1 MHCACQ
7 GPSLDIAIPDVCKTP
22 AVPFPHPDFGLGF
35 TAVPNVT
42 NIYWMCMCAHN
53 KKTKIPLTFG
63 DNAGIG
69 LGVRKPRVM
78 SYSKKTTGS
87 NNFLI
92 KGSPGVRLTSM
103 TQQNGGNAV
112 GLQLTPGQLKCMNF
126 MP

>member
-1 MHCACQ
+1 MFCACQ
-7 GPSLDIAIPDVCKTP
+7 GPSLDVAFPDVCKMPVVPTP
-22 AVPFPHPDFGLGF
+22 LPDFGLGF

-63 DNAGIG
+63 DNTGIG
-69 LGVRKPRVM
+69 LGIRKPRVM

-92 KGSPGVRLTSM
+92 KGSPAVRLTSM
-103 TQQNGGNAV
+103 TQQNGGNAW
-112 GLQLTPGQLKCMNF
+112 GMQLTPGQLKCLNF